1 MLCQVWITAEL
12 KLDCSV
18 LSKLGLNQLK
28 GEEGVEEEV
37 GVMAGRTGLLDQLC
51 SEWAD
56 DQRMSVLF
64 APLRAKEVNPES
76 WNSKVN
82 FWSNLVIK

>member
-1 MLCQVWITAEL
+1 ME
-12 KLDCSV
+12 K
-18 LSKLGLNQLK
+18 K
-28 GEEGVEEEV
+28 EEEEEV
-37 GVMAGRTGLLDQLC
+37 DAMAGRTGLLDELC

-64 APLRAKEVNPES
+64 APLRAKELNPES

>member
-1 MLCQVWITAEL
+1 ME
-12 KLDCSV
+12 K
-18 LSKLGLNQLK
+18 
-28 GEEGVEEEV
+28 VEKEEV
-37 GVMAGRTGLLDQLC
+37 DKMAGRTGLLDELC

-64 APLRAKEVNPES
+64 APLRAKELNPES

>member
-1 MLCQVWITAEL
+1 ME
-12 KLDCSV
+12 K
-18 LSKLGLNQLK
+18 KK
-28 GEEGVEEEV
+28 EEEEV
-37 GVMAGRTGLLDQLC
+37 DNMAGRTGLLDELC

-64 APLRAKEVNPES
+64 APLRAKELNPES

>member
-1 MLCQVWITAEL
+1 ME
-12 KLDCSV
+12 K
-18 LSKLGLNQLK
+18 K
-28 GEEGVEEEV
+28 EEEEV
-37 GVMAGRTGLLDQLC
+37 DKMAGRTGLLDELC

-64 APLRAKEVNPES
+64 APLRAKELNPES

>member
-1 MLCQVWITAEL
+1 MV
-12 KLDCSV
+12 
-18 LSKLGLNQLK
+18 
-28 GEEGVEEEV
+28 
-37 GVMAGRTGLLDQLC
+37 VMAGRTGLLDQLC

-64 APLRAKEVNPES
+64 APLRAKELNPES

>member
-1 MLCQVWITAEL
+1 M
-12 KLDCSV
+12 
-18 LSKLGLNQLK
+18 
-28 GEEGVEEEV
+28 EEEV
-37 GVMAGRTGLLDQLC
+37 EKEEVVEIMAGRTGLLDQLC

-64 APLRAKEVNPES
+64 APLRAKELNPES